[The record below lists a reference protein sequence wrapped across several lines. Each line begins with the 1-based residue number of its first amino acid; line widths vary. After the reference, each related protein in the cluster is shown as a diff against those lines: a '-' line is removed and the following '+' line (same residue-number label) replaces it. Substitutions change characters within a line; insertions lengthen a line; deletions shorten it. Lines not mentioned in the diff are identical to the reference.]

1 MKTLHILRK
10 AEDRLAMEAIRN
22 ERQQRAVAVL
32 LLQDGVLAKGDFPDE
47 TYACRE
53 DLDARGIQS
62 PYRAA
67 DYDAI
72 ARLIA
77 EHDRVI
83 TW

>member
-1 MKTLHILRK
+1 
-10 AEDRLAMEAIRN
+10 MEAIRN
-22 ERQQRAVAVL
+22 EQQQRAVAVL
-32 LLQDGVLAKGDFPDE
+32 LLQDGVLTKGNFGNE
-47 TYACRE
+47 TYACQE
-53 DLDARGIQS
+53 DLDARGINS
-62 PYRAA
+62 PHRAV